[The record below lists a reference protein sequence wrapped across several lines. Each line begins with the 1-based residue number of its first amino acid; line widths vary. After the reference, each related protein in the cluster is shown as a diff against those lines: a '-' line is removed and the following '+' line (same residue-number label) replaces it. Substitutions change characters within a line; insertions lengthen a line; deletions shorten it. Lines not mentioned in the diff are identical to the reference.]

1 MNLQILSDM
10 HLEFFPGAKYH
21 APEALVQYIVPFLTE
36 ADVLILAGDICPAD
50 QVKYLA
56 ALVSKRYKH
65 ILFVPGN
72 HEYYLSNA
80 QRANKLMKESVANIP
95 NFHLMLEDRLEIDGI
110 QFFGTTLWFQRT
122 DPELSR
128 FLSDFSVI
136 DGFVPWVYETNER
149 NIKFLESGVG
159 NDSVVITH
167 HCPSTQSVPAQYENN
182 SLNAFFVC
190 DMEHLIQKAQPKLWV
205 HGHTHFSF
213 DYNIGK
219 TRVVCNPFGYY
230 NLEQNSKFIRNLVVD
245 I

>member
-1 MNLQILSDM
+1 M

-21 APEALVQYIVPFLTE
+21 APEALVQYLVPFLAE

-50 QVKYLA
+50 HVKYLA
-56 ALVSKRYKH
+56 ALVSTRYKH

-80 QRANKLMKESVANIP
+80 RRADKLMREAVSKIP

-110 QFFGTTLWFQRT
+110 SFFGTTLWFRRA
-122 DPELSR
+122 DPALNR
-128 FLSDFSVI
+128 QLSDFSAI

-149 NIKFLESGVG
+149 GVKFLEMESGIDR
-159 NDSVVITH
+159 DSVVITH
-167 HCPSTQSVPAQYENN
+167 HVPSTQSVPAQYKNN
-182 SLNAFFVC
+182 ALNAFFVC
-190 DMEHLIQKAQPKLWV
+190 NMEHLIARAQPKLWV

-213 DYNIGK
+213 DYKIEG
-219 TRVVCNPFGYY
+219 TRVLCNPFGYY
-230 NLEQNSKFIRNLVVD
+230 GVELNTGFVKNLTVD